1 MKRLQ
6 VPTLV
11 KNSVLL
17 QKIEKKECDT
27 MECLEYE
34 CDNVVIINVLAL
46 ARGIPQLGKVAKSE
60 KIKYPVLELHNFTPW
75 SNEENLCQRHWSL
88 SSILPTRLVL
98 S

>member
-1 MKRLQ
+1 
-6 VPTLV
+6 
-11 KNSVLL
+11 
-17 QKIEKKECDT
+17 
-27 MECLEYE
+27 MERLEYE

-46 ARGIPQLGKVAKSE
+46 AKGVSPVGKGGEVREDEVSSA
-60 KIKYPVLELHNFTPW
+60 VLELHNFTPW